1 MLKSIFIEYI
11 TIDKINSYIYLHFF
25 MLVSFFPD

>member
-1 MLKSIFIEYI
+1 MLKSIFIKYI

-25 MLVSFFPD
+25 MFVSFFPS